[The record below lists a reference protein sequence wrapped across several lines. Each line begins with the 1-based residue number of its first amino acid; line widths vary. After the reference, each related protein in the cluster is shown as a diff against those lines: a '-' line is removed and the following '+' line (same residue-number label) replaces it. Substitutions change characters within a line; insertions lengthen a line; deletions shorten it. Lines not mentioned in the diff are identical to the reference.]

1 MAATDNGSRDLHGNV
16 PDHSGIVLL
25 IVDVINDLD
34 FPDNEQLVRHSARLA
49 DSILGLKRR
58 CKSLGIPA
66 IYVNDNRGR
75 WRSDL
80 REVIRQAGR
89 KDAPGK
95 QMVER
100 LTPAPED
107 YVILKPKHSAFFAT
121 PLELILQHLG
131 AHTVVTAGVTTNACV
146 LITAGD
152 VFLRG
157 YRLFVPS
164 DCVAALTQEAQMEA
178 LKIMRDNFNADT
190 TPSTELDLEA
200 LSGVKERRIV

>member
-1 MAATDNGSRDLHGNV
+1 MAGTGNGSPDLHGNV
-16 PDHSGIVLL
+16 PDHSEVVLL

-49 DSILGLKRR
+49 DSILALKRR
-58 CKSLGIPA
+58 CKSLGIPT

-95 QMVER
+95 QMVEK
-100 LTPAPED
+100 LTPGLDD

-131 AHTVVTAGVTTNACV
+131 AHTVVIAGITTNACV
-146 LITAGD
+146 LISAGD

-164 DCVAALTQEAQMEA
+164 DCVAALTQEAQSEA

-190 TPSTELDLEA
+190 SPSSHLDLEA
-200 LSGVKERRIV
+200 LVETKERRIA

>member
-34 FPDNEQLVRHSARLA
+34 FPDNEQLVRHSARLT
-49 DSILGLKRR
+49 DSILALKRR

-100 LTPAPED
+100 LTPTPED

-121 PLELILQHLG
+121 PLELVLQHLG
-131 AHTVVTAGVTTNACV
+131 ARTVVIAGVTTNACV

-152 VFLRG
+152 VFLR
-157 YRLFVPS
+157 
-164 DCVAALTQEAQMEA
+164 
-178 LKIMRDNFNADT
+178 
-190 TPSTELDLEA
+190 
-200 LSGVKERRIV
+200 

>member
-49 DSILGLKRR
+49 DSILAMKRR
-58 CKSLGIPA
+58 CKSVGIPA

-131 AHTVVTAGVTTNACV
+131 AHTVVIAGVTTNACV

-164 DCVAALTQEAQMEA
+164 DCVAALTQESQLEA
-178 LKIMRDNFNADT
+178 LKIMSDNFNADT
-190 TPSTELDLEA
+190 TPSTDLDLEA
-200 LSGVKERRIV
+200 LSGVKERRIA